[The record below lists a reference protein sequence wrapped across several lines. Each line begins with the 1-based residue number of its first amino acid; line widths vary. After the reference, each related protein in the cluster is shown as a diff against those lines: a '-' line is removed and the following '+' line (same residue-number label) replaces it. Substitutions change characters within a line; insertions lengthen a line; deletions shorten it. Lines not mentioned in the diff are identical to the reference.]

1 MPAKENQLVEVIR
14 SSELDETKSQSLMAG
29 FNGLYTEA
37 NQLARESKHIVV
49 TDESD
54 VEGMQKAR
62 AQRLALKRI
71 RVDAE
76 NTRKSLKEQIVR
88 EGKAIDGVANILKA
102 LIVPVEEYLE
112 EQELF
117 AERAAARRAE
127 EVYQDRLAK
136 LSPLTKDV
144 TLYSVRG
151 MTDEQFEML
160 YQELSEKAEAD
171 RLRAE
176 QAEKDRIAAEKAAEV
191 ERKRVEEE
199 NKKLRAEAEER
210 EKALAKEREENE
222 KKLAAERAEQ
232 EKVLAKERAEREAER
247 KALEEKAAAEREA
260 REKIERE
267 RREKEEAEERARAAE
282 EAAAREK
289 ELAPDRLKIGMFADS
304 LKAISWTGVKS
315 KKAQAIVSYAEKKLL
330 ELSQEIREM
339 ANKL

>member
-62 AQRLALKRI
+62 TQRLALKRI

-127 EVYQDRLAK
+127 EVYQDRLEK
-136 LSPLTKDV
+136 LSPLTRDV

-151 MTDEQFEML
+151 MTDEQFDSL
-160 YQELSEKAEAD
+160 YSELSEKAEAD

-176 QAEKDRIAAEKAAEV
+176 KEEKDRIAAEKAAEV
-191 ERKRVEEE
+191 ERKRVEED
-199 NKKLRAEAEER
+199 NKKLRAEAEES
-210 EKALAKEREENE
+210 EKALAKER
-222 KKLAAERAEQ
+222 AEQ
-232 EKVLAKERAEREAER
+232 EKALAKERAEREVER
-247 KALEEKAAAEREA
+247 KALEEKATAEREA

-267 RREKEEAEERARAAE
+267 RKEEE
-282 EAAAREK
+282 EANVKRIEAIAEAERQK
-289 ELAPDRLKIGMFADS
+289 NLAPDKEKLRLLAGVLIDVIKTATMTSMKTEKGI
-304 LKAISWTGVKS
+304 KAIAYITGRLHELS
-315 KKAQAIVSYAEKKLL
+315 EETIGLAKKL
-330 ELSQEIREM
+330 
-339 ANKL
+339 